1 MNVENDFLDTERT
14 SSPEHYINGVRNTY
28 FSYIG
33 SLVKNN
39 FSHIKPIRRQKPLMY
54 IERSLAHYHL
64 YGFRY
69 HHAVVTAGN

>member
-54 IERSLAHYHL
+54 IKGRWHITIYMALDITMPL
-64 YGFRY
+64 
-69 HHAVVTAGN
+69 